1 MTDLTNT
8 EVEPFDRGDELA
20 AQREEHTTL
29 TTLLQLEAQSE
40 AAKAKAAEAEQRLLA
55 AGRQPGWS
63 LHLNPTPFLIE
74 QSGLATADQYRFAQ
88 GLAEQARASEFRETQ
103 RNRGDDGR
111 TL

>member
-1 MTDLTNT
+1 M
-8 EVEPFDRGDELA
+8 
-20 AQREEHTTL
+20 
-29 TTLLQLEAQSE
+29 
-40 AAKAKAAEAEQRLLA
+40 A